1 MIVGSDRRTRNGIRL
16 VGFSAAALVLA
27 ACGSSSQAGSATSA
41 QPGSA
46 APSAAPTSAPASA
59 PSSAPASSAPAAS
72 ASGPTVKTQ
81 SGAMGTFLTTSSG
94 LSLYEFVS
102 DSSTK
107 STCYGPCAMYWPPL
121 IVTGKPTGAGGVS
134 NGKLGTITRTDGKKQ
149 VTYAGRPLYTYQP
162 DSAPGDTTGQGS
174 GSFGAKWWLM
184 APSGKP
190 ITSMA
195 GASSPAS
202 SAPAAN
208 SGGSGGGGGWA

>member
-59 PSSAPASSAPAAS
+59 PSSAPASSAPAP
-72 ASGPTVKTQ
+72 SGPTVKTQ

-134 NGKLGTITRTDGKKQ
+134 NSKLGTITRTDGKKQ